1 MFTGTLQPCAR
12 RPMSTMRRR
21 LPILL
26 VAIATTIFG
35 LSVVPAAAAAGVTA
49 SFTKVSDWGSGFEGK
64 VTVTNG
70 TTSSLS
76 TWSVALDFPSGYT
89 VSSTWD
95 ANHTSSGQTHTFTPP
110 SWAGPLA
117 PGATV
122 SFGFNGSPGNFP

>member
-1 MFTGTLQPCAR
+1 MKPKKYL
-12 RPMSTMRRR
+12 S
-21 LPILL
+21 
-26 VAIATTIFG
+26 VAIAAIAA
-35 LSVVPAAAAAGVTA
+35 VVASLIVIPAAQAAGVSA

-89 VSSTWD
+89 ASTTW
-95 ANHTSSGQTHTFTPP
+95 HPTPPSSGQTHTFTPP

-122 SFGFNGSPGNFP
+122 SFGFNGSPG